1 MSPALCNDENHG
13 KATDKCHLTS
23 CPVDLN
29 GAYEFPHLIVPVHKY
44 HRDLPMGNK
53 LNGTIDEWTCTTY
66 NFDIHPDDT
75 GKTCSLIFLLPKHED
90 LETSS
95 YKFEG
100 EGYLHFNKLSN
111 PVNEKTTFNN
121 KGAWTRVSTTAIEED
136 TKISAWSGPCEA
148 GKKVGYEVCGEG
160 IDLEYFQDYNPSP
173 IGLYMRVC

>member
-13 KATDKCHLTS
+13 KATDKYLLTS

-44 HRDLPMGNK
+44 HRNLPMGNK
-53 LNGTIDEWTCTTY
+53 LNGTIDQWTCTTY
-66 NFDIHPDDT
+66 NLDIHPDDT